1 MPYGNDIFQR
11 NTFEISDDR
20 DQFQR
25 AMNRDVEDVSIA
37 HGADPVSPGEF
48 IRSFYKTKPKS
59 KPSTETEA
67 RIFNDLLNAPVK
79 LEYISNFLI
88 YSKMV
93 HRLPDVRARKA
104 LWSLVRGGAVK
115 AVRTYRPNDYWLL
128 ANP

>member
-20 DQFQR
+20 EQFQR
-25 AMNRDVEDVSIA
+25 ALQRDVEDVSIA

-48 IRSFYKTKPKS
+48 IRAFYKTKPKN

-67 RIFNDLLNAPVK
+67 CIFNDLLNAPIK